1 MMYRLLGP
9 LEVVRVA
16 STGDPA
22 GRTSESQ
29 VDLGPRKQ
37 RAVLA
42 VLLLNRGR
50 VVSTDRLIDAL
61 WQDDAPASAMASIQ
75 AYISNLRRVLRGES
89 GAASPI
95 VRQPPGYVLD
105 IPAESVDLARFL
117 DDAEAA
123 RRHAEDGKWELAL
136 DTADRALDSV
146 RGHLLEDL
154 RDEHWVEVAAS
165 FDEVRTECRE
175 TRITALL
182 ALGRLAPAL
191 VDATELCSEF
201 PFRDRT

>member
-16 STGDPA
+16 STADPA
-22 GRTSESQ
+22 VPSSESQ

-50 VVSTDRLIDAL
+50 VISTDRLIDAL
-61 WQDDAPASAMASIQ
+61 RQDEAPASAMASIQ

-95 VRQPPGYVLD
+95 VRQPPGQQHPRMGVRHPRRRGSRHRGTGFLERSRS
-105 IPAESVDLARFL
+105 PAPV
-117 DDAEAA
+117 
-123 RRHAEDGKWELAL
+123 G
-136 DTADRALDSV
+136 TP
-146 RGHLLEDL
+146 
-154 RDEHWVEVAAS
+154 
-165 FDEVRTECRE
+165 
-175 TRITALL
+175 
-182 ALGRLAPAL
+182 GR
-191 VDATELCSEF
+191 
-201 PFRDRT
+201 

>member
-16 STGDPA
+16 STADPA
-22 GRTSESQ
+22 VPPSESQ

-50 VVSTDRLIDAL
+50 VISTDRLIDAL
-61 WQDDAPASAMASIQ
+61 WQDEAPVSAMASIQ

-117 DDAEAA
+117 DDAETA
-123 RRHAEDGKWELAL
+123 RRHAENGEWEFAL

-146 RGHLLEDL
+146 SSYRRTGYYPTVYTVD
-154 RDEHWVEVAAS
+154 
-165 FDEVRTECRE
+165 FDEQAGEYVVALSGLTMRE
-175 TRITALL
+175 A
-182 ALGRLAPAL
+182 
-191 VDATELCSEF
+191 S
-201 PFRDRT
+201 